1 MKADA
6 MPEGEWGDG
15 PAPHRLRNPREEMDR
30 REATV
35 RSVASAVTL
44 TEGYLAPLM
53 LPEQP
58 QGHLER
64 CWLS

>member
-1 MKADA
+1 ML
-6 MPEGEWGDG
+6 EGEWGDR
-15 PAPHRLRNPREEMDR
+15 PAPHRLQNPREEMDR

-44 TEGYLAPLM
+44 TEGCSAPLM
-53 LPEQP
+53 PPERP